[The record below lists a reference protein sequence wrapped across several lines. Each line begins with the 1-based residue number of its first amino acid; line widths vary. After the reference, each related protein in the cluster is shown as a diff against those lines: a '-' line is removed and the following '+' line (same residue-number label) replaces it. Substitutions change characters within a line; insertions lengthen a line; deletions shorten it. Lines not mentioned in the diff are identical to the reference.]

1 VGGTPEQDGLL
12 APFFEKLAD
21 GPNHVSTHSCTMEAK
36 QLKST
41 PESGIWISARFTP
54 VNLLFWNQRVAV
66 RKARPMIAPFC
77 ILGKPRG
84 SSQLSDNG
92 QFNTQSNTRLRTSIP
107 RIDLKH
113 SFSFTYVGG
122 WLVPKLHIS
131 KTMDIARPEF
141 KQRKRRKQ
149 ALIVAGIV
157 LLVGILTAAVYRLKP
172 AAPTVERGTVWTDT
186 VKRGSMLRQVRGIGS
201 LVPSQESVLQIP
213 AETEANVVRI
223 RMLPGSLVNVDTVLL
238 DMSNPQV
245 EQAAVDAQLQW
256 KAAQAEYQSQRMKL
270 ESDLMNQK
278 AGAATV
284 KADYNQTQ
292 LQSQTDKS
300 LYDLGVISG
309 LAYKASKSKADELTI
324 RNGLEDQ
331 RLESTQKS
339 IDAQLSQ
346 LQAKMDQMRVLA
358 ELKQKQLN
366 MLKVRAGIEGVLVE
380 LPLHVGQHVS
390 PGTMLAK
397 VVQPNHLMAE
407 LKVAETQA
415 RDVQIGEPASVDT
428 HNGVIAGT
436 VMRVDPAV
444 QNGTVTVDVKLTG
457 ELPKGARPDLSVDGT
472 IDLEKLDNVLYVGR
486 PAFGQEN
493 STISLFRLEGNGRDA
508 ARVPV
513 KVGRASVNS
522 IQVIEGLHEGD
533 TVVLSD
539 MSRWDNTDRI
549 RLQD

>member
-1 VGGTPEQDGLL
+1 VDSEFGVVFANAFL
-12 APFFEKLAD
+12 
-21 GPNHVSTHSCTMEAK
+21 
-36 QLKST
+36 
-41 PESGIWISARFTP
+41 
-54 VNLLFWNQRVAV
+54 
-66 RKARPMIAPFC
+66 
-77 ILGKPRG
+77 
-84 SSQLSDNG
+84 
-92 QFNTQSNTRLRTSIP
+92 
-107 RIDLKH
+107 
-113 SFSFTYVGG
+113 
-122 WLVPKLHIS
+122 
-131 KTMDIARPEF
+131 MDIARPEF
-141 KQRKRRKQ
+141 KERKRKRQ
-149 ALIVAGIV
+149 IATAAGVVIVVA
-157 LLVGILTAAVYRLKP
+157 ILTAAVYRLKP
-172 AAPTVERGTVWTDT
+172 AAPTVERGTVWTDS

-213 AETEANVVRI
+213 AATEATIIRI
-223 RMLPGSLVNVDTVLL
+223 RMLPGSLVKADTILVE
-238 DMSNPQV
+238 MSDPQV
-245 EQAAVDAQLQW
+245 EQAAVDAQLQS

-284 KADYNQTQ
+284 KADYNQSQ

-309 LAYKASKSKADELTI
+309 LAYRASKSKADELTI

-331 RLESTQKS
+331 RLESTQKA

-346 LQAKMDQMRVLA
+346 LQAKVDQMRVLA
-358 ELKQKQLN
+358 ELKQKQLQD
-366 MLKVRAGIEGVLVE
+366 LKVRAGIEGVLVE
-380 LPLHVGQHVS
+380 LPLHVGQHVT

-428 HNGVIAGT
+428 HNGVISGA

-457 ELPKGARPDLSVDGT
+457 ELPRGARPDLSVDGT
-472 IDLEKLDNVLYVGR
+472 IDLERLDNVLYVGR

-493 STISLFRLEGNGRDA
+493 STISLFRLDSDGHDA
-508 ARVPV
+508 TRVPV

-522 IQVIEGLHEGD
+522 IQVIEGLREGD